1 MVMGRH
7 SQTIHD
13 RSIEPHLLMIE
24 REELRKRRL
33 WSAEKWKEYSA
44 LLVSGF
50 VFAVSFSETIL
61 MMRSFGLR
69 VPQFS
74 VNWKDGLIL
83 TGFISV

>member
-13 RSIEPHLLMIE
+13 RSIEPHFRTIE

-33 WSAEKWKEYSA
+33 WSAEKWKEYTA

-50 VFAVSFSETIL
+50 VFAVCFSVTIL
-61 MMRSFGLR
+61 MTRSFGLR
-69 VPQFS
+69 VRQFS
-74 VNWKDGLIL
+74 VNWKDGRIL
-83 TGFISV
+83 TDFISV